1 VRVILLAS
9 LLTPVLAM
17 AQTES
22 QPACPTLARASFT
35 TAVENREP
43 INTVSQVPVDT
54 AELLFYTEVHDGSNQ
69 TLYHHWSLNGEPFVD
84 VTLEIGS
91 DFWRTWSSKTLTGL
105 GMKAGDTWAVSVTG
119 APGCELGHWQVT
131 LTESGNAPAAPDTS
145 TQGTPDRAA
154 PTPPSASPPPSQTE
168 SSTNAD
174 DAQQAAPTDS
184 APVDLSANFMAI
196 EELLTLGD
204 TRGSRSA
211 IKRAR
216 ALTGNAQQLADLDQM
231 DKDNQAFAEL
241 NQLIRQR
248 DIPAA
253 RQKLQALMVSVPP
266 ESPVYPALQG
276 RHKLLDQLNEM
287 NRDSAGLQAASAP

>member
-1 VRVILLAS
+1 MRVILLAS
-9 LLTPVLAM
+9 LLTPLLAT

-43 INTVSQVPVDT
+43 TNTVSQVPANTD
-54 AELLFYTEVHDGSNQ
+54 ELLFYTEVHDGSNQ
-69 TLYHHWSLNGEPFVD
+69 TLYHHWTLNGDPFVD

-105 GMKAGDTWAVSVTG
+105 GMKAGDIWKVSVTG
-119 APGCELGHWQVT
+119 AAGCELGHWQVT
-131 LTESGNAPAAPDTS
+131 LTETGNAPTPDT
-145 TQGTPDRAA
+145 TPQSHPKPAPPSA
-154 PTPPSASPPPSQTE
+154 PTPAE
-168 SSTNAD
+168 
-174 DAQQAAPTDS
+174 APATVEKGDS
-184 APVDLSANFMAI
+184 DPVDLSANFMAI

-204 TRGSRSA
+204 SRGARSA

-216 ALTGNAQQLADLDQM
+216 ALTDNAQQLAELEQM

-287 NRDSAGLQAASAP
+287 NRDSASLQAASTP

>member
-1 VRVILLAS
+1 VRVILLAT
-9 LLTPVLAM
+9 LLTPLLAT

-43 INTVSQVPVDT
+43 TNTVSQVPANTD
-54 AELLFYTEVHDGSNQ
+54 ELLFYTEVHDGSNQ
-69 TLYHHWSLNGEPFVD
+69 TLYHHWTLNGEPFVD

-105 GMKAGDTWAVSVTG
+105 GMKAGDIWEVSVTG
-119 APGCELGHWQVT
+119 AKGCELGHWQVT
-131 LTESGNAPAAPDTS
+131 LTETGNAPTPTPDTT
-145 TQGTPDRAA
+145 TQGNPNPDRASE
-154 PTPPSASPPPSQTE
+154 PTP
-168 SSTNAD
+168 
-174 DAQQAAPTDS
+174 AQAPATIKNGGSD
-184 APVDLSANFMAI
+184 PVDLSANFTVI

-204 TRGSRSA
+204 SRGARSA

-216 ALTGNAQQLADLDQM
+216 ALTDNAQQLAELDQM

-248 DIPAA
+248 DISAA

-287 NRDSAGLQAASAP
+287 NRDSATLQAASTP

>member
-1 VRVILLAS
+1 MRVILLAS

-17 AQTES
+17 AQTGS
-22 QPACPTLARASFT
+22 RPACPTLERASFT

-43 INTVSQVPVDT
+43 TNTVSQVPVDT
-54 AELLFYTEVHDGSNQ
+54 PELLFYTEVHDGSNQ

-105 GMKAGDTWAVSVTG
+105 GMKAGDTWGVSVTG
-119 APGCELGHWQVT
+119 AQGCELGQWQVI
-131 LTESGNAPAAPDTS
+131 LTESADAPATPDT
-145 TQGTPDRAA
+145 TAQGTPDRAA
-154 PTPPSASPPPSQTE
+154 PPAPPSSQTAPPA
-168 SSTNAD
+168 NAD
-174 DAQQAAPTDS
+174 EAKQTAPTDS
-184 APVDLSANFMAI
+184 EPVDLSANFMAI

-204 TRGSRSA
+204 TRGARSA

-248 DIPAA
+248 DILAA

-266 ESPVYPALQG
+266 QSPMYPALQG

-287 NRDSAGLQAASAP
+287 NQDSATLQAASAP

>member
-1 VRVILLAS
+1 MAPDNNDQGERVRVILLAS
-9 LLTPVLAM
+9 LLAPVLAS

-22 QPACPTLARASFT
+22 RPACPTLARASFT

-43 INTVSQVPVDT
+43 TDEISQAPADT
-54 AELLFYTEVHDGSNQ
+54 AELFFYTEVHDGSDQ

-119 APGCELGHWQVT
+119 AQGCELGQWQVS
-131 LTESGNAPAAPDTS
+131 LTTSGKATAVTETRNTPAAATEEKPSPAQNNTGNPGHDDT
-145 TQGTPDRAA
+145 AL
-154 PTPPSASPPPSQTE
+154 
-168 SSTNAD
+168 
-174 DAQQAAPTDS
+174 
-184 APVDLSANFMAI
+184 VDLSANFMAI
-196 EELLTLGD
+196 EELLNLGD
-204 TRGSRSA
+204 TRGARSA

-216 ALTGNAQQLADLDQM
+216 ALTGNAQQLAELDQM

-253 RQKLQALMVSVPP
+253 RQKLQELMVSVPA

-287 NRDSAGLQAASAP
+287 NRGSAALQAASAP